1 MGAMVI
7 RMAVSPSELRERLRH
22 VRWIG
27 GTPGAGKSTIARRLA
42 NRHDLQLYTVEPFS
56 KFMDRTTP
64 DEAPFFH
71 AFLSMDMDERWLRRS
86 PQEMFETFH
95 GFREEGFDLIVE
107 EVLAMPADRPIL
119 VEGFKL
125 LPRPVS
131 PLLSDTHQAVWLLP
145 TAEFRRKAF
154 DSRGSTWEIPNKTSD
169 PERAL
174 ANLVARDEL
183 FTQALSREVGLL
195 GLRML
200 EMDGG
205 LDVEGSSQVVAHA
218 LGLGSGRDSGLTI
231 RQS

>member
-27 GTPGAGKSTIARRLA
+27 GAPGLASPPSPDGWQTVTTFSSTRSNPLE
-42 NRHDLQLYTVEPFS
+42 VP
-56 KFMDRTTP
+56 DRTTP

-154 DSRGSTWEIPNKTSD
+154 DSRIHVGDTQQDERSRASPRQPGSPR
-169 PERAL
+169 RAL
-174 ANLVARDEL
+174 HAG
-183 FTQALSREVGLL
+183 ALSRGRLL
-195 GLRML
+195 GSRML

-218 LGLGSGRDSGLTI
+218 LVWDPAATRA
-231 RQS
+231 

>member
-1 MGAMVI
+1 
-7 RMAVSPSELRERLRH
+7 
-22 VRWIG
+22 
-27 GTPGAGKSTIARRLA
+27 
-42 NRHDLQLYTVEPFS
+42 
-56 KFMDRTTP
+56 MDRTTP

-125 LPRPVS
+125 LLHAVS

-154 DSRGSTWEIPNKTSD
+154 DSRGSTDTQQDERSRRSSPTWWPATSSSRGRSL
-169 PERAL
+169 ERSGSWAC
-174 ANLVARDEL
+174 
-183 FTQALSREVGLL
+183 GC
-195 GLRML
+195 LRWTAVWTL
-200 EMDGG
+200 R
-205 LDVEGSSQVVAHA
+205 VVRVVAHA
-218 LGLGSGRDSGLTI
+218 LVWDPPRLGPDHP
-231 RQS
+231 QS